1 MMSDEIRASVIAG
14 TWYPGTEEG
23 LREAIEVYFNKV
35 KEHPI
40 EGEILGLI
48 SPHAG
53 YQYSGQVAAYGY
65 KHVIKKSYDVVVVV
79 SPLHQM
85 AAGRYLVSS
94 ASYYSTPLG
103 NVAIDKTLIETMRS
117 EIDINI
123 IKYDSEHSLEIQLP
137 FLQVALGDFSL
148 LPIMVGHGDVYGCE
162 DLVSILT
169 QILGEKK
176 ALLVASTDLH
186 HIPDYDEVRKKDRDV
201 VEALS
206 SFDLERI
213 RDVFSRFDCSV
224 CGRVPVSIVVDT
236 AKRLGADRLEI
247 LHHTTSGDV
256 TGDKT
261 PGQYTV
267 GYLSAAIVCK

>member
-1 MMSDEIRASVIAG
+1 MSDEIRASVIAG
-14 TWYPGTEEG
+14 TWYPGTEEELKETIKG
-23 LREAIEVYFNKV
+23 YFNRV
-35 KEHPI
+35 KQHPI
-40 EGEILGLI
+40 GGEILGLI

-65 KHVIKKSYDVVVVV
+65 KHVSKKSYDVVVVV

-85 AAGRYLVSS
+85 AVGRYLVSS

-103 NVAIDKTLIETMRS
+103 NVGIDKALIEAMRH
-117 EIDINI
+117 EIDLKY
-123 IKYDSEHSLEIQLP
+123 IKYDGEHSLEIQLP

-148 LPIMVGHGDVYGCE
+148 LPIMVSHGDVYSCE
-162 DLVSILT
+162 DLVSTLT
-169 QILGEKK
+169 KNLSGKK

-206 SFDLERI
+206 SFNLERI
-213 RDVFSRFDCSV
+213 RDVFSQIDCSV

-236 AKRLGADRLEI
+236 AKRLGANRLEI

-267 GYLSAAIVCK
+267 GYLSAVIVSE

>member
-23 LREAIEVYFNKV
+23 LREAIEGYFNKV

-94 ASYYSTPLG
+94 ASCYSTPLG

-117 EIDINI
+117 EIGINI